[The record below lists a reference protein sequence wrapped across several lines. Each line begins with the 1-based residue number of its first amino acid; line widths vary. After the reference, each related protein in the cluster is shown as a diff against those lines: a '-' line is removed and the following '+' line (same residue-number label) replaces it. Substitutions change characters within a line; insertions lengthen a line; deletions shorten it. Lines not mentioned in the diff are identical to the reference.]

1 MPKGVNYVDQLFEA
15 QLIDEATMRLLINCK
30 LAVYKHLQVNNRDIN
45 PEDITFCGTFLPSA
59 NAILRHGDDLFVAE
73 LTDDRAHI
81 EVRQFVNTTCSVCD
95 VL

>member
-1 MPKGVNYVDQLFEA
+1 MDQLFEVP
-15 QLIDEATMRLLINCK
+15 LFDEATARLLINYK
-30 LAVYKHLQVNNRDIN
+30 LAVCKHLQVNNRDIN
-45 PEDITFCGTFLPSA
+45 PEDITFCGSFLPSA

-73 LTDDRAHI
+73 LTDGRTHI